1 MIDNVSGQILHELKH
16 RSVDTSKGVHTHVVE
31 NVVYYSYWTTGEGQ
45 AESRGGRI
53 TVAELYESREKNERF
68 NEYALSS

>member
-31 NVVYYSYWTTGEGQ
+31 NVVYYSYWTSGEGQ
-45 AESRGGRI
+45 TESRGGRI

-68 NEYALSS
+68 NE